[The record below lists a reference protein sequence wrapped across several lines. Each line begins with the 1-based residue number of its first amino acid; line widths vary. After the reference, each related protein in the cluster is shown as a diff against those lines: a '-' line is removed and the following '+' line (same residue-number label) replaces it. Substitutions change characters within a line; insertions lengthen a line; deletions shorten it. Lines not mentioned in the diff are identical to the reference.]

1 MYIYIVRV
9 SIDWHNTDP
18 TDTTI
23 AFEDKN
29 DAYGELVKQ
38 YNKFKGAMAKNGR
51 DIAYDGGIV
60 EDAWRVFTESD
71 DYAYGWIEKIAL
83 HPKKK

>member
-18 TDTTI
+18 TDATI
-23 AFEDKN
+23 AFEDKT
-29 DAYGELVKQ
+29 DAYLELVKQ
-38 YNKFKGAMAKNGR
+38 YNKFKGMMERQWR
-51 DIAYDGGIV
+51 DIAYDGGVV
-60 EDAWRVFTESD
+60 EDAWKVFTNSD

-83 HPKKK
+83 HTKKK

>member
-18 TDTTI
+18 TDITI
-23 AFEDKN
+23 AFEDRN
-29 DAYGELVKQ
+29 DAYTELVKQ
-38 YNKFKGAMAKNGR
+38 YNKFKREIAGKR

-60 EDAWRVFTESD
+60 EDAWRVFSESE

>member
-1 MYIYIVRV
+1 MNIYIVRV

-18 TDTTI
+18 TDITI

-29 DAYGELVKQ
+29 DAHTEFVKQ
-38 YNKFKGAMAKNGR
+38 YNKFKGMMERQGR
-51 DIAYDGGIV
+51 DIAHDWIV
-60 EDAWRVFTESD
+60 EGAWRVFTNSD